1 MHLNHVGYYIPW
13 DGYGRFNSRL
23 VAALQRTGAA
33 IVPLTMDNIHAPKW
47 LHDQW
52 GIDWNNLTISCI
64 PARQVQRVP
73 GRHWL
78 YCMIEGSVL
87 AAATVKRIHASGVER
102 VLVPCQHNADV
113 FARSGVN
120 VPIHVLHGGTDPD
133 EFPLAAR
140 PEGSRWLR
148 AASQNSGQQPTASS
162 QQPPYTFLALADRGP
177 RKGWQETFDAFYQA
191 FGGKT
196 TGNQDVR
203 LIIKALPGS
212 NEVVEILSKGVG
224 MDRRV
229 IWQNKEAQGD
239 DMASVYA
246 QADCVVLPS
255 YSEGW
260 GMPHREASM
269 MGIPVITQAYSGMDD
284 GHTHEWA
291 LVVEGGHMEAIGPG
305 PVFDDD
311 GVEDETVTLGEWLVP
326 NVDNLAAAMRECY
339 EKPDSAASLGSGSA
353 AWLRK
358 HQTWSHAASRL
369 IELIREVDD
378 GLHVDQNSQRSVSAN
393 GSSLHASHL
402 SVG

>member
-1 MHLNHVGYYIPW
+1 MKIQWIGYYLPW

-23 VAALQRTGAA
+23 VAALQRTGVNAGTHW
-33 IVPLTMDNIHAPKW
+33 VPLTMDNIHAPAW
-47 LHDQW
+47 LHAQW
-52 GIDWNNLTISCI
+52 GIDWQQLTISCI

-78 YCMIEGSVL
+78 YCMIEGSRL

-102 VLVPCQHNADV
+102 VLVPCQHNADA
-113 FARSGVN
+113 FARSGVT
-120 VPIHVLHGGTDPD
+120 VPISVLHGGTDPD
-133 EFPLAAR
+133 EFPLITR
-140 PEGSRWLR
+140 EPGK
-148 AASQNSGQQPTASS
+148 
-162 QQPPYTFLALADRGP
+162 PYTFLALADRGP
-177 RKGWQETFDAFYQA
+177 RKGWHETFDAFYAA

-196 TGNQDVR
+196 TGAQDVR

-212 NEVVEILSKGVG
+212 NEVVEILSKGVD
-224 MDRRV
+224 MDKRI
-229 IWQNKEAQGD
+229 IWQNTAAPND

-305 PVFDDD
+305 PVFDED

-326 NVDNLAAAMRECY
+326 NVDNLAKAMRECY